1 MLRYCS
7 REGLRFMPENMEL
20 ILRLILACLLGGL
33 IGIERGRNRH
43 PAGFRTHILVCI
55 GAALVVLCNIF
66 VFEKYK
72 NYANI
77 DPARLGAQVI
87 SGIGFLGAGTI
98 LKEGVTIKG
107 LTTAASLWSV
117 ACIGIAVGLG
127 FYTGAI
133 FATILVLVTLVV
145 FSRFELRIYSNR
157 KSTLLKIKSLDKPG
171 QIGRIGTELGNYNLQ
186 ICDISMDVPDE
197 ASILIKVRINNA
209 REEVSTELLNCLS
222 KIDGILYV
230 EVSD

>member
-1 MLRYCS
+1 
-7 REGLRFMPENMEL
+7 MPDNMEL
-20 ILRLILACLLGGL
+20 IIRLILACLLGGL
-33 IGIERGRNRH
+33 IGIERERNRH
-43 PAGFRTHILVCI
+43 PAGFRTHILVCA
-55 GAALVVLCNIF
+55 GAALVMLCNIF
-66 VFEKYK
+66 IFEKYK

-98 LKEGVTIKG
+98 LKEGVTVKG

-117 ACIGIAVGLG
+117 ACIGLAVGLG
-127 FYTGAI
+127 FYAGAI
-133 FATILVLVTLVV
+133 FATILVLITLVV
-145 FSRFELRIYSNR
+145 FSRFEMRIYNSR

-171 QIGRIGTELGNYNLQ
+171 QIGRIGTELGKCNIQ
-186 ICDISMDVPDE
+186 ICDISMEVSDE

-209 REEVSTELLNCLS
+209 REEVSTELLDCLS

>member
-1 MLRYCS
+1 
-7 REGLRFMPENMEL
+7 MPNNLEL
-20 ILRLILACLLGGL
+20 FIRLILSCLLGGL
-33 IGIERGRNRH
+33 IGIERERNRH
-43 PAGFRTHILVCI
+43 PAGFRTHILVCV
-55 GAALVVLCNIF
+55 GATLVMLCNIF
-66 VFEKYK
+66 VFEEYR

-77 DPARLGAQVI
+77 DPTRLGAQVI

-117 ACIGIAVGLG
+117 ACIGLAVGLG

-133 FATILVLVTLVV
+133 FATALVLVTLMV
-145 FSRFELRIYSNR
+145 FSRIEFPMCSR
-157 KSTLLKIKSLDKPG
+157 KSSLLKIKSLDKPG
-171 QIGRIGTELGNYNLQ
+171 QIGMIGTELGKCGFQ
-186 ICDISMDVPDE
+186 ICDISMEVSDE
-197 ASILIKVRINNA
+197 TSILIKVRISKS
-209 REEVSTELLNCLS
+209 REDIGTEILDHLS